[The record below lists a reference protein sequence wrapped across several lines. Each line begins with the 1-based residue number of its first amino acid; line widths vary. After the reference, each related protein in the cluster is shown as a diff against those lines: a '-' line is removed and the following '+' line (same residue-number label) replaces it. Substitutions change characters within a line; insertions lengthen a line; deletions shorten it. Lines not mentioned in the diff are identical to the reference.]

1 MESSLSA
8 EQLLVLRILTGMSPP
23 VINVTNNAKVTP
35 SPSQGTYGAV
45 PSPQLTH
52 GAAPSPSQ
60 GTHGTA
66 PSPSQGNHGAAP
78 SPSQGTNG
86 AAPSPSQGNHGAA
99 PSPSQGTNG
108 AAPSPSQ
115 GTHGAAPS
123 PSQGTH
129 GAVSSTLQVSH
140 SASTLHGQTIL
151 LKVIN
156 PAKKREYKVFQI
168 DVLTSVDSEKE
179 LRKVIFDKVGKNV
192 VPFDVNFEVGYYEG
206 NTRMSFPRN
215 DEFKEKLCQVAKEGR
230 YLWCYGNKEE
240 EEEETDDAP
249 PVAKRKKAVNSV
261 ELKAETV
268 DAIAN
273 ELKKKHGDKYTKI
286 QCKLWAE
293 VFVNKKH
300 TSLEEPPLGS
310 I

>member
-1 MESSLSA
+1 
-8 EQLLVLRILTGMSPP
+8 MSPP

-60 GTHGTA
+60 GTHGT
-66 PSPSQGNHGAAP
+66 
-78 SPSQGTNG
+78 
-86 AAPSPSQGNHGAA
+86 APSPSQGNHGAA

>member
-1 MESSLSA
+1 
-8 EQLLVLRILTGMSPP
+8 VSPP

-60 GTHGTA
+60 GTHGT
-66 PSPSQGNHGAAP
+66 
-78 SPSQGTNG
+78 
-86 AAPSPSQGNHGAA
+86 APSPSQGNHGAA

-192 VPFDVNFEVGYYEG
+192 VPFDVNFEA
-206 NTRMSFPRN
+206 RMSFPRN
-215 DEFKEKLCQVAKEGR
+215 DEFKEKCI
-230 YLWCYGNKEE
+230 C
-240 EEEETDDAP
+240 AP
-249 PVAKRKKAVNSV
+249 FNSMNYM
-261 ELKAETV
+261 
-268 DAIAN
+268 I
-273 ELKKKHGDKYTKI
+273 
-286 QCKLWAE
+286 
-293 VFVNKKH
+293 
-300 TSLEEPPLGS
+300 S
-310 I
+310 

>member
-1 MESSLSA
+1 M
-8 EQLLVLRILTGMSPP
+8 
-23 VINVTNNAKVTP
+23 
-35 SPSQGTYGAV
+35 
-45 PSPQLTH
+45 
-52 GAAPSPSQ
+52 
-60 GTHGTA
+60 
-66 PSPSQGNHGAAP
+66 
-78 SPSQGTNG
+78 
-86 AAPSPSQGNHGAA
+86 
-99 PSPSQGTNG
+99 
-108 AAPSPSQ
+108 
-115 GTHGAAPS
+115 APS

-140 SASTLHGQTIL
+140 GASTLHGQTIL

-156 PAKKREYKVFQI
+156 PAKKRKYKVFQI

-179 LRKVIFDKVGKNV
+179 LRKVIFDKIGKNI
-192 VPFDVNFEVGYYEG
+192 VPFDLNFEVGYYEG
-206 NTRMSFPRN
+206 NTRMSFSRN
-215 DEFKEKLCQVAKEGR
+215 DEFTEKLCQVAKEGR

-240 EEEETDDAP
+240 AEEESDAP

-273 ELKKKHGDKYTKI
+273 ELKKHGDEYTKM
-286 QCKLWAE
+286 QCTLWEE

-310 I
+310 IWKQPQDRVKIPRQGTEAMTMAFTKPTSDGTSCTPTKHVHSSVSPGKRIDLQG